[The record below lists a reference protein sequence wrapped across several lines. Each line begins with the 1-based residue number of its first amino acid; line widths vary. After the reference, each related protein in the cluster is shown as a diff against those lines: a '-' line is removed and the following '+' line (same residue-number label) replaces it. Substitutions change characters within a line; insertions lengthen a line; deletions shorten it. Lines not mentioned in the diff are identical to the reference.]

1 MNIKPI
7 LVRLEGAME
16 RNDLIEQMVLLP
28 EPASAASKWA
38 KSTKSVNLVVGYN
51 ASPQSQTALDLTMW
65 IAHQTRLAT
74 QKEVTVQVVYVIGE
88 TPIPSCPNGFPSADI
103 NPSPIPSFPS
113 GFPTTAASQTAATAV
128 LTPAKSPALAL
139 APEKKLTKK
148 PYAEVANSQSDCFEQ
163 ADHILW
169 QARCLAQEWRGT
181 FKAHLRFGDVATELR
196 NVVESEAATL
206 LFVGCNSVTHPLIQ
220 KLDSN
225 FPCSV
230 LGIPTDLCYST

>member
-7 LVRLEGAME
+7 LVRLEGAMD

-38 KSTKSVNLVVGYN
+38 KSTKCINLVVGYN
-51 ASPQSQTALDLTMW
+51 ASPKSQTALDLTMW

-74 QKEVTVQVVYVIGE
+74 QKEVTVQVVYVVDEKSIH
-88 TPIPSCPNGFPSADI
+88 SCPNAFHSAHI
-103 NPSPIPSFPS
+103 NHSAISSLPLGVPQE
-113 GFPTTAASQTAATAV
+113 AASQTSATSVVTQPKRPTLAV
-128 LTPAKSPALAL
+128 AQETKSAKKRCSQ
-139 APEKKLTKK
+139 
-148 PYAEVANSQSDCFEQ
+148 VISNQSDKFEQ

-169 QARCLAQEWRGT
+169 QARCLAQEWRGS
-181 FKAHLRFGDVATELR
+181 FKAHLRFGDVASELR

-206 LFVGCNSVTHPLIQ
+206 LFLGCNSITHPLIQ

-225 FPCSV
+225 LPCSV
-230 LGIPTDLCYST
+230 LGIPTDLNC